1 VNVTFVDPI
10 AATANLTRAA
20 IFRPDVPAI
29 GSDPRS
35 LQEMKLVELATQF
48 ARRGDHATVL
58 YGDMFLD
65 GGERTTAEGVR
76 IVPVNT
82 VMRFPFHPGLLPMA
96 PGLLGHPAL
105 LDADVIQVSEFH
117 QPSTFLSCVAA
128 QDPSVPVV
136 LWQETFR
143 HMRFPGSLYQGMYES
158 TVGPYVC
165 RRLQR
170 FVPRTTKARE
180 YLRQLGAAEGRIA
193 PWVPT
198 GIDVNAFA
206 PRAPRGGGE
215 DLEWAGDDPLLLL
228 VGRLHP
234 TKGIDIAIRVLRW
247 VTRRIPNARLMIRGS
262 GPEQAAL
269 IRLAQELK
277 VAGSVRII
285 GRRSRDEMIDL
296 YNRANVVLCTS
307 RTDLMPFSLIEGSAC
322 GRPCVATDVGAI
334 RDIVVDGQTG
344 VVVRDPSV
352 EAIGSAVCSLLENEE
367 RGMALGAAARRRAEE
382 TFALSVVAERL
393 HEVYEDV
400 AA

>member
-10 AATANLTRAA
+10 AATANLTRSA
-20 IFRPDVPAI
+20 IFRPNVPTI

-58 YGDMFLD
+58 FGDMFLD
-65 GGERTTAEGVR
+65 GGERTTPEGVR

-96 PGLLGHPAL
+96 PGLLRHPAL
-105 LDADVIQVSEFH
+105 RDADVIQVSEFH

-170 FVPRTTKARE
+170 FIPRTTKARG

-198 GIDVNAFA
+198 GIDVSAFA
-206 PRAPRGGGE
+206 PRVPRGGGD

-228 VGRLHP
+228 VGRLHT
-234 TKGIDIAIRVLRW
+234 TKGVDVAIRVVKW
-247 VTRRIPNARLMIRGS
+247 VQRRIPDVRLIIRGS
-262 GPEQAAL
+262 GPEHDAL
-269 IRLAQELK
+269 VRLAKEQNLE
-277 VAGSVRII
+277 GSVRII

-296 YNRANVVLCTS
+296 YNRADVVLCTS
-307 RTDLMPFSLIEGSAC
+307 RADLMPFSLMEGSAC

-344 VVVRDPSV
+344 IVLHDQSV
-352 EAIGSAVCSLLENEE
+352 EAIGAAVCSLLEDEE
-367 RGMALGAAARRRAEE
+367 RRNALGAGARRRAEE
-382 TFALSVVAERL
+382 TFALPVVAERL

>member
-1 VNVTFVDPI
+1 MDPI
-10 AATANLTRAA
+10 AATANLTRRG
-20 IFRPDVPAI
+20 IFRPEVPTI
-29 GSDPRS
+29 GGDLRT
-35 LQEMKLVELATQF
+35 LQETKLVELATQF

-58 YGDMFLD
+58 FGNRFLD
-65 GGERTTAEGVR
+65 GGERTTSEGVR
-76 IVPVNT
+76 IAPVNT
-82 VMRFPFHPGLLPMA
+82 VMGFPFHPGLLPMA
-96 PGLLGHPAL
+96 PSLLGHPAL

-128 QDPSVPVV
+128 RDPSVPVV
-136 LWQETFR
+136 LWQETYR

-170 FVPRTTKARE
+170 FIPRTTKARG
-180 YLRQLGAAEGRIA
+180 YLRQLGATEGRIA

-198 GIDVNAFA
+198 GIDVDAFA
-206 PRAPRGGGE
+206 PRPPRGAGD

-234 TKGIDIAIRVLRW
+234 TKGVDIAIRVLRW
-247 VTRRIPNARLMIRGS
+247 VTRTIPNARLIIRGG

-269 IRLAQELK
+269 TRLAQDLGVE
-277 VAGSVRII
+277 GSVRIV

-296 YNRANVVLCTS
+296 YNRADVVLCTS
-307 RTDLMPFSLIEGSAC
+307 RVDLMPFSLMEGGAC

-344 VVVRDPSV
+344 IVVHDPTV
-352 EAIGSAVCSLLENEE
+352 EAIGTAVRSLLEDEGK
-367 RGMALGAAARRRAEE
+367 RAALGAAARRRAEE
-382 TFALSVVAERL
+382 TFALPVVAAQL
-393 HEVYEDV
+393 HEVYRDV